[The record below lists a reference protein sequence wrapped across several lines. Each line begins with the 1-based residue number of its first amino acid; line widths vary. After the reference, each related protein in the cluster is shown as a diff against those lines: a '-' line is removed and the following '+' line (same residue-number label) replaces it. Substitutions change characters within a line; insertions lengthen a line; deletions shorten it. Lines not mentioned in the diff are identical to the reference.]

1 MLQYLFL
8 AVSLALILLAA
19 LKAEKKRYAVT
30 IFVSLAYMAL
40 LLFFTKSVPMLAYT
54 LPAILVATS
63 LFYDYGKRNAM
74 FLAEAVFLVALL
86 MYWAYKG
93 LPLILLMKA
102 VGGAMIVSIIPN
114 LSNSANREGKRTEV
128 KRDIVQIILG
138 IIVMAIIYFLPE
150 WLSYPIIFALI
161 FVAGVANSYMSSS
174 SCAIAKFLKSLE
186 RSNVTFGA
194 GAIYIAVSTMLLMGF
209 VYSKPFLLFGI
220 AALFISDSFATI
232 IGING
237 RHKIRRKKTV
247 EGSLGYF
254 LSLAAIGY
262 TLIGL
267 WALPLALFLAAV
279 EIESTHID
287 DNILVP
293 SAYIIVY
300 LLAVTS
306 SHL

>member
-8 AVSLALILLAA
+8 AVSLAIMLMAA
-19 LKAEKKRYAVT
+19 LNAEKKRYAVT

-74 FLAEAVFLVALL
+74 FLIEAVFLVTLL
-86 MYWAYKG
+86 VYWAYKG

-114 LSNSANREGKRTEV
+114 LKNSANREGKKIEI

-138 IIVMAIIYFLPE
+138 LIVIAIIYFLPE
-150 WLSYPIIFALI
+150 GLSYPIIFALI
-161 FVAGVANSYMSSS
+161 FIAGVANSYMTNS
-174 SCAIAKFLKSLE
+174 SCAVAKFLKSLE
-186 RSNVTFGA
+186 RSNITFGT
-194 GAIYIAVSTMLLMGF
+194 GAIYIAVSTILLMGF
-209 VYSKPFLLFGI
+209 VHSKPFLMFGI
-220 AALFISDSFATI
+220 AALFIADSFATI

-262 TLIGL
+262 LLIGI
-267 WALPLALFLAAV
+267 WALPLAIFLAIV

-293 SAYIIVY
+293 SAYILVY
-300 LLAVTS
+300 IIAINI
-306 SHL
+306 